1 MCVARMLT
9 RVSPV
14 DDAVVADIRPGAV
27 LGERYQIR
35 GLIAR
40 GGMATV
46 YLAVDQRLERTV
58 ALKVMHPAYA
68 SDPSFVDRFVREAL
82 SIARLSHPNVVAVYD
97 QGSHHGL
104 AYLVMEY
111 VQGRTLREVL
121 ASRGRLSPAEA
132 AGVLDPLLAGLAA
145 AHRIGMVH
153 RDVKPENVLIGNDGT
168 VKVADFGLAR
178 IAESSR
184 ATTKGV
190 MMATVAYVAPE
201 IVTVGSSD
209 PRADVYAAGIVLFE
223 MLTGAPPFQGD
234 SPVQVAYQHVHSEMP
249 APADRMPDIPPA
261 LDQLAVRATRRDPD
275 ERPVDAA
282 AMLADL
288 RAASAGPMATTVPM
302 DLLATAPVSPV
313 PTPQGRHDTLL
324 YAPPDQP
331 GVERRFL
338 PRRVE
343 DSEPVPDLADL
354 PRERS
359 RWPARA
365 VLIGAVLATVL
376 VVAIGIGWWS
386 AASGYT
392 QVPGVV
398 GLAQA
403 QAEAKIRT
411 AHLGL
416 QYGPAL
422 YNETAPAGQV
432 LSQQPADGAQVPKN
446 TPITLVLS
454 KGPERHGVPAVVGQ
468 PKDTAV
474 QAIRTATLTPQTS
487 TAYDE
492 NVPAGNVVSTD
503 PVAGTP
509 LRRGAAVKVVV
520 SKGPQPVQNPLC
532 TPAMRRWA
540 PFLCQDG
547 NNSNGDNNNGNSG
560 GDGTDGGDPTN

>member
-1 MCVARMLT
+1 M
-9 RVSPV
+9 SPV

>member
-1 MCVARMLT
+1 M
-9 RVSPV
+9 
-14 DDAVVADIRPGAV
+14 
-27 LGERYQIR
+27 
-35 GLIAR
+35 
-40 GGMATV
+40 
-46 YLAVDQRLERTV
+46 
-58 ALKVMHPAYA
+58 
-68 SDPSFVDRFVREAL
+68 
-82 SIARLSHPNVVAVYD
+82 
-97 QGSHHGL
+97 
-104 AYLVMEY
+104 
-111 VQGRTLREVL
+111 
-121 ASRGRLSPAEA
+121 
-132 AGVLDPLLAGLAA
+132 
-145 AHRIGMVH
+145 
-153 RDVKPENVLIGNDGT
+153 KPENVLIGNDGT

-446 TPITLVLS
+446 TRRSRSCCP
-454 KGPERHGVPAVVGQ
+454 KGQSGMACPRWSASQ
-468 PKDTAV
+468 
-474 QAIRTATLTPQTS
+474 RTP
-487 TAYDE
+487 
-492 NVPAGNVVSTD
+492 PC
-503 PVAGTP
+503 
-509 LRRGAAVKVVV
+509 RR
-520 SKGPQPVQNPLC
+520 SEPPP
-532 TPAMRRWA
+532 
-540 PFLCQDG
+540 
-547 NNSNGDNNNGNSG
+547 
-560 GDGTDGGDPTN
+560 